1 MNAIVNKI
9 LLAGD
14 EFMPMFTTQE
24 VNKLTSE
31 NFTSRLAQANL
42 ASKNDIV
49 NFVKQTD
56 FDDKLKTLNKKL
68 IEIKQ
73 SKYLFKMN

>member
-14 EFMPMFTTQE
+14 KFMPIFTTQE

-31 NFTSRLAQANL
+31 NFTSRLAQTNL

-73 SKYLFKMN
+73 SKYLLRMN